1 MAIPLAR
8 PAIGT
13 AALRYLSATFARTIL
28 ARAEIA
34 LAIFRASALTT
45 ASPAAKT
52 WLTARCGLALRLP
65 RWCGLSS
72 ATPCHL
78 AFAGGSGDGSALRA
92 GWARLSAATTA
103 TAARLIATW
112 RNARTDAAWCR
123 GVRRTRHG
131 IGRKSGWRRRH
142 GVLRW
147 RRFAFGGQG
156 WAGCRSV
163 CSWRTV
169 RPRPLATTAA
179 TTAFAWLIA
188 GWRFARERSAGRC
201 TIRQDQ
207 SLAMKRGG
215 GLIGCSLGGAC
226 GMRSGRVGGRH
237 FLGAVV
243 ARRRYRR
250 CFVRRR
256 HNFLDP
262 ASDRTRSG
270 RPNLRTSPRKPR
282 RRGLARQCAISRSV
296 GRQASVCFSRRST
309 IELMISTNPVATTM
323 PANTP
328 TVSDSSRACSM

>member
-1 MAIPLAR
+1 MRKRSADGALFFGAAVIRFGAGEFFGVDNRLVHRRPRRSEIGEFGIDAIALQHIDRRNRFRRALIGKRAFDDRPFDAPRRRLIGRLALIDRLVLISRLALIGFKLLIEVNALIDFLGRNCFDRNILEAAIDHGFKGVEFRLRLLARPIAAFAEGPFSWTAWSAIAVAFVARVAIARTLVAIPLAR

-52 WLTARCGLALRLP
+52 WLTARCGLALRLH

-147 RRFAFGGQG
+147 RRFAFGG
-156 WAGCRSV
+156 
-163 CSWRTV
+163 
-169 RPRPLATTAA
+169 
-179 TTAFAWLIA
+179 
-188 GWRFARERSAGRC
+188 
-201 TIRQDQ
+201 
-207 SLAMKRGG
+207 
-215 GLIGCSLGGAC
+215 
-226 GMRSGRVGGRH
+226 
-237 FLGAVV
+237 
-243 ARRRYRR
+243 
-250 CFVRRR
+250 
-256 HNFLDP
+256 
-262 ASDRTRSG
+262 
-270 RPNLRTSPRKPR
+270 
-282 RRGLARQCAISRSV
+282 
-296 GRQASVCFSRRST
+296 
-309 IELMISTNPVATTM
+309 
-323 PANTP
+323 
-328 TVSDSSRACSM
+328 